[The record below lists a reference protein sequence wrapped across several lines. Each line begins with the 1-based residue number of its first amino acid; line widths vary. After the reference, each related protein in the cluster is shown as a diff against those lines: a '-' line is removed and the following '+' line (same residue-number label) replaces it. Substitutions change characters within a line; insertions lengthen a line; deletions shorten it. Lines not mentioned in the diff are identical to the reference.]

1 MLYYNRKRP
10 HSGRYCDGKTPAQ
23 TFDESKHLA
32 KEKQLDQLYSLEV
45 HLENDSLFF
54 LTDPV

>member
-1 MLYYNRKRP
+1 
-10 HSGRYCDGKTPAQ
+10 
-23 TFDESKHLA
+23 LA

-45 HLENDSLFF
+45 SAENDSQFF